1 MEVHAAGVLV
11 VEIVMGVKTGVEVE
25 QVEDIEEL
33 DKVERKDVGD
43 EVETV
48 VE

>member
-11 VEIVMGVKTGVEVE
+11 VELVVGVETGVEVE

-33 DKVERKDVGD
+33 DKVERKDIWD